1 MKARIVALA
10 TVLDVLVLMGLGL
23 GLFFAP
29 LTLIWAFDDAFSTD
43 LLASWAASVDL
54 WLLGHGVPLSFSL
67 SPELAD
73 SLSLGALSREF
84 TVDVALLGVG
94 LMSVLWGYRIG
105 MRETTWRYP
114 LLVWTLAVGTMVAGS
129 WALVW
134 FVPDQVVT
142 IGLVDALI
150 RPALFL
156 AAGLAIASWVLSDQE
171 GRVVFE
177 RYLPSGVLT
186 IVSSAIRAGIASL
199 VGVIAIASILVA
211 VVLAASFT
219 RVISLY
225 EALQPGPWGIVAL
238 SIGQLALLP
247 TLIIWAA
254 SVLIGPGFALGTG
267 ALISPLGT
275 TLQAVPALP
284 VLGILPT
291 NPEVLGIAVIA
302 VPVVVG
308 AIAGA
313 ILAPR
318 VLAGARGLWT
328 NMATTGFFSQPLVQM
343 LLTAVLAGVVTA
355 AGGWLL
361 AELASGQMGPG
372 RFQLVGP
379 DPALIGLWWG
389 VEAGAGVL
397 IGLLAGGAAKPNR

>member
-29 LTLIWAFDDAFSTD
+29 LSLIWAFDDAFSTD
-43 LLASWAASVDL
+43 LLASWAATVDV
-54 WLLGHGVPLSFSL
+54 WMLGHGVPLSFSL

-73 SLSLGALSREF
+73 SLALGALSREF

-94 LMSVLWGYRIG
+94 LLSVLWGYRIG

-114 LLVWTLAVGTMVAGS
+114 LVVWTLSVGTMVAGS

-134 FVPDQVVT
+134 FVPDQVVS
-142 IGLVDALI
+142 IGLADALI

-171 GRVVFE
+171 GRAVFE
-177 RYLPSGVLT
+177 RYLPSAALT
-186 IVSSAIRAGIASL
+186 VVSTGIRAGIACVL
-199 VGVIAIASILVA
+199 GVISVAAILVA
-211 VVLAASFT
+211 IALVASFT

-254 SVLIGPGFALGTG
+254 SVLIGPGFALGAG

-291 NPEVLGIAVIA
+291 NPEALGIAVIA
-302 VPVVVG
+302 APVTIG

-318 VLAGARGLWT
+318 MLSGARRLWS
-328 NMATTGFFSQPLVQM
+328 NVATTGFFSQPLLQM
-343 LLTAVLAGVVTA
+343 FLTAVLAGAVVSG
-355 AGGWLL
+355 GGWLL

-372 RFQLVGP
+372 RFQTVGP
-379 DPALIGLWWG
+379 DPSLIALWWG

-397 IGLLAGGAAKPNR
+397 VGLLAGGLARANR